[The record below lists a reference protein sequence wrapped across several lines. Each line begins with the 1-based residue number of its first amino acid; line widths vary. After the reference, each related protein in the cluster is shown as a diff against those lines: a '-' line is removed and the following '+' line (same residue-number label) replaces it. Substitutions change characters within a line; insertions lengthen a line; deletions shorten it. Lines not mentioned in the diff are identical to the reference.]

1 MAGKGPLV
9 CGSENPH
16 KTMSLRIFNSQYSIE
31 IFTAAY
37 KIGDVDSTDDTWED
51 TYTLGK
57 VLKELLFI
65 QLPMECHNIQ

>member
-9 CGSENPH
+9 CGSENSH
-16 KTMSLRIFNSQYSIE
+16 KTMSLRIYNSQYSIE
-31 IFTAAY
+31 IFTAAC
-37 KIGDVDSTDDTWED
+37 KIGDVDSTGDTWED

-65 QLPMECHNIQ
+65 QLPM